1 MESFLLEALSDLRQ
15 SNQSDKTNPFGD
27 ANFQSLAESSRSQ
40 LIEFFALYLGSAR
53 RGDIVTSTST
63 ERTHYVEERN
73 EEFFALFPHRYDFI
87 WAKYP
92 NSGEP
97 VEWQTERRYPLSDRI
112 IAQGSTL
119 YGVRFGSRTSYSLLD
134 IDAGSL
140 YHPKN
145 DPFAIARIIAALE
158 PLGIVSYL
166 ACTSSYSSGIHLYLP
181 FEEAQSSW
189 QLSIAISTLLENAGF
204 ILKPGQLEV
213 FPNPKPY
220 RGDRT
225 FSLFN
230 AHRLP
235 LQIGSYLLN
244 DDFQPIW
251 SDRHTFLQYWNCVR
265 SRNAVNAKTIKRII
279 KQFKRHPFRISGKAD
294 KYLNDLNAEIEI
306 GWTGAGQTNR
316 LLGRITMRSY
326 VFHHVLTSGSPLS
339 GQKLVSEIVR
349 VARSLPGYSDWC
361 QHQHEIEHRAEEWAQ
376 CIESS
381 HYFHYGDA
389 LGKYKAQIEKKKSP
403 IENLPN
409 WNEQQSKSAREKIRS
424 AIADLLE
431 KGVLPNSTTQRFK
444 SLLEYRIGGGSLYRH
459 KDLWHPSYLRIEDCE
474 INSVNEKVTSLIE
487 SEVSPSLLSGNGGND
502 FSHDGSS
509 GSEVFVQPLND
520 EHQSVEL
527 NDSSCDAD
535 VASQPLSISAEAY
548 QAVSQE
554 ALRMAQEPGQPRS
567 LRQLVR
573 MQQFLESGDP
583 ILVAEATAW
592 FRIKFSLADV
602 SELRRLDRDDIA

>member
-1 MESFLLEALSDLRQ
+1 M
-15 SNQSDKTNPFGD
+15 
-27 ANFQSLAESSRSQ
+27 
-40 LIEFFALYLGSAR
+40 R
-53 RGDIVTSTST
+53 RGDIVTSIST
-63 ERTHYVEERN
+63 EQIQYVEERN

-87 WAKYP
+87 WAEYP
-92 NSGEP
+92 NPGEP
-97 VEWQTERRYPLSDRI
+97 VGWQTERRYPLSDRI
-112 IAQGSTL
+112 IDQGSTL

-134 IDAGSL
+134 IDTGSL

-145 DPFAIARIIAALE
+145 DPFAFTRMITALE

-166 ACTSSYSSGIHLYLP
+166 ACTSSYSGGIHLYLP
-181 FEEAQSSW
+181 FEEAQSTW

-220 RGDRT
+220 RGDGT

-251 SDRHTFLQYWNCVR
+251 SDRHTFVQHWSIAR
-265 SRNAVNAKTIKRII
+265 SRNAVDAETIKRII
-279 KQFKRHPFRISGKAD
+279 KQFKRHSFRISGKAD

-326 VFHHVLTSGSPLS
+326 VFHHVLTSGKPLT
-339 GQKLVSEIVR
+339 GQTLVSEIVR

-361 QHQHEIEHRAEEWAQ
+361 RHQHEIEHRAEEWAR

-389 LGKYKAQIEKKKSP
+389 LGKYKAQVKEGEYP
-403 IENLPN
+403 IEDLPN

-431 KGVLPNSTTQRFK
+431 NGILPSAATQRFK

-459 KDLWHPSYLRIEDCE
+459 KDLWHPSYLRAEDHEIDSVDRKVSSPIRTE
-474 INSVNEKVTSLIE
+474 IN
-487 SEVSPSLLSGNGGND
+487 PSLLSGNGGND
-502 FSHDGSS
+502 ISRDDSND
-509 GSEVFVQPLND
+509 SETLFQLSTDERQPIERNDSLND
-520 EHQSVEL
+520 I
-527 NDSSCDAD
+527 N
-535 VASQPLSISAEAY
+535 VASQPLLISAEAW
-548 QAVSQE
+548 QAVNQE
-554 ALRMAQEPGQPRS
+554 ALRMVQEPGQSRS
-567 LRQLVR
+567 RRQLAR

-592 FRIKFSLADV
+592 FRIQSHRPDFL
-602 SELRRLDRDDIA
+602 ELQQLDRDDIS